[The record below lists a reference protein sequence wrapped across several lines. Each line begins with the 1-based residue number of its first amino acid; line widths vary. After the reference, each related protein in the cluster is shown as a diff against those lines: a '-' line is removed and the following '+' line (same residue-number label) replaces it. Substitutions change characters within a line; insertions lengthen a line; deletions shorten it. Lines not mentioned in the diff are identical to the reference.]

1 MRLKGDNMFHDLPF
15 MMYVLEQEGELDTPL
30 GKRNKL
36 IKELRLRAQWYPID
50 ESEVIERAAAV
61 GLGILTDEEINDIIN
76 EVNMG

>member
-1 MRLKGDNMFHDLPF
+1 MFHDLPF
-15 MMYVLEQEGELDTPL
+15 MMYVLEQEGEIDTPL

-36 IKELRLRAQWYPID
+36 IKELQLRAQWSPID

-61 GLGILTDEEINDIIN
+61 GLGILTDEEINDILN